1 MNVSLDRQTVAAE
14 IDYLTSETP
23 GKHYYIFRPEG
34 IASLVRDII
43 ALPCPIYRFSYVS
56 SLPTDFGR
64 AFLPVEIETYLL
76 NRSGRDET
84 GYFAPLK

>member
-1 MNVSLDRQTVAAE
+1 MNVLLDLQTVAAE
-14 IDYLTSETP
+14 IDYLTRETP

-34 IASLVRDII
+34 IASLVQDII
-43 ALPCPIYRFSYVS
+43 ALPCPVYRFSYVS